1 MYHSTIEYRPVKH
14 FSLTFFRK
22 SRWLTHELRSSV
34 NGLPLLRHSLNKPA
48 ARGRQPKMSTPIPKK
63 IPNRPKGKPEG
74 DANQV
79 LEPRAGIKPATD
91 CSKTQELSCSDVSTD
106 LASRPS
112 RHPRFRVVFRLT
124 GLSIGANHAVTLY
137 YKIGVRKPLR
147 INPRLVYNPITTPT
161 LRY

>member
-91 CSKTQELSCSDVSTD
+91 CMMMLTFSSVGVSVIT
-106 LASRPS
+106 LTRHRFHFVSSYHCWAIHPSQQKNIFMANQSAHQLGHIKSEKCGSRT
-112 RHPRFRVVFRLT
+112 HD
-124 GLSIGANHAVTLY
+124 
-137 YKIGVRKPLR
+137 
-147 INPRLVYNPITTPT
+147 
-161 LRY
+161 

>member
-22 SRWLTHELRSSV
+22 SRWLVGELRSSV

-79 LEPRAGIKPATD
+79 LEPRAGIKPTTD
-91 CSKTQELSCSDVSTD
+91 CMMMLTFSSVGVSVNTLTRHRFHFVSSYCVGQFTQQKTSSWLINRREPRRDIVFLGQSKACIRGNL
-106 LASRPS
+106 
-112 RHPRFRVVFRLT
+112 
-124 GLSIGANHAVTLY
+124 
-137 YKIGVRKPLR
+137 
-147 INPRLVYNPITTPT
+147 
-161 LRY
+161 

>member
-22 SRWLTHELRSSV
+22 SRWLVGELRSSV

-91 CSKTQELSCSDVSTD
+91 CMMMLTFSSVGVSVNTLTRHRLHFVSSYHVGQFTQQKTSSWLINRREPRRDIVFLGQSKACIRGNL
-106 LASRPS
+106 
-112 RHPRFRVVFRLT
+112 
-124 GLSIGANHAVTLY
+124 
-137 YKIGVRKPLR
+137 
-147 INPRLVYNPITTPT
+147 
-161 LRY
+161 

>member
-22 SRWLTHELRSSV
+22 SRWLVGELRSSV

-91 CSKTQELSCSDVSTD
+91 CMMMLTFSSVSVSVNTFAAERFTSCRHIIAGQ
-106 LASRPS
+106 LNPS
-112 RHPRFRVVFRLT
+112 QQKNIFM
-124 GLSIGANHAVTLY
+124 ANQSA
-137 YKIGVRKPLR
+137 R
-147 INPRLVYNPITTPT
+147 TTP
-161 LRY
+161 

>member
-22 SRWLTHELRSSV
+22 SRWLVGELRSSV

-91 CSKTQELSCSDVSTD
+91 CMMMLTFSSVSVSVNTFAAERFTSCRHIIAGQFIRPNKKTSSWLINRREPRRDIVFLGQSKACIRGNL
-106 LASRPS
+106 
-112 RHPRFRVVFRLT
+112 
-124 GLSIGANHAVTLY
+124 
-137 YKIGVRKPLR
+137 
-147 INPRLVYNPITTPT
+147 
-161 LRY
+161 